1 MSRRKINQKIK
12 QLKRLILR
20 MVEECIEPALWQ
32 ELIEPRVTDG
42 KGNYHIYDDDLPC
55 VRDLKAF
62 MNILSAI
69 ERMTESYSLYAIS
82 FFKTMELPLDY
93 LDYRRNYKLYM
104 STNSIVGYY
113 FSIAKEYTYNTIFP
127 YVSEKL
133 QELFE
138 LCTNDNFQ
146 LAAEFFIEQIISLE
160 QYPEKYEKSKRM
172 LEKGLDD
179 KAEQREG
186 IFTTL
191 VRKNDYYLRKFYK
204 DKYEVHFAV
213 TKKDENQTQ
222 EVLWDYYS
230 ENTKD
235 NETIRHIKKLAN
247 GVVGIKKVLDDY
259 DSYKRAGTL
268 SSVSWFAT
276 FIADLRKAYNYLQE
290 FEYQAIIAEQAK
302 PLADYIKELL
312 KDLNKALEKLA
323 VLMDQY
329 EGEGCFRET
338 VLLRYVEL
346 LLKRYDQMTIELKI
360 PIDYGIQ
367 RRVYYKSRVKARE
380 QYLQDIRHQIESLT
394 EFLKHKDFALAEIPV
409 LVRNNMKKFILKY
422 EDDIC
427 MDRANLAK
435 YKNYL
440 DDAAKNSMALG
451 MFLIN
456 RIEYAGNYCGLTV
469 HHELMSSF
477 RKRKLYLEKQE
488 IFLTKRLND
497 LKDYSEKNPYD
508 YFNVDDIKSMGYL
521 KVISDVLKE
530 HIKQVTAEKDSLMY
544 ATVGKEPS
552 RHDLE
557 SLKIKLGIAIEP
569 VTPDVKTTAISKTI
583 DTKLIDPKIIEV
595 KTKPK
600 NVRER
605 LLNQIMTKTKEHGVL
620 VIALE
625 QFEKSK
631 DVSSLLALLRKEECL
646 GMKSLLLLDE
656 IEDIIKTYNKNPP
669 AIIISI
675 TDDIKSS
682 SKTPSMLSQRL

>member
-12 QLKRLILR
+12 QLKGLILR
-20 MVEECIEPALWQ
+20 VVEECIEPALWQ
-32 ELIEPRVTDG
+32 ELTEPTVTDG

-62 MNILSAI
+62 MNILTAI
-69 ERMTESYSLYAIS
+69 ERATESYSLYAVSI
-82 FFKTMELPLDY
+82 FKKMELPLDY

-104 STNSIVGYY
+104 STSSIVSYY

-127 YVSEKL
+127 YVSQKF

-138 LCTNDNFQ
+138 LCTNDNLQ
-146 LAAEFFIEQIISLE
+146 LAAEFFIEQIIALE
-160 QYPEKYEKSKRM
+160 QYPEKYEKNKRM
-172 LEKGLDD
+172 REKGVDD
-179 KAEQREG
+179 KVEQREG

-191 VRKNDYYLRKFYK
+191 VRNNDYYLRKFYK

-213 TKKDENQTQ
+213 AKKDEKQAQ
-222 EVLWDYYS
+222 EALWDYYLENSKDS
-230 ENTKD
+230 ET
-235 NETIRHIKKLAN
+235 TRHIKKLAN

-259 DSYKRAGTL
+259 DAYKRAGTL
-268 SSVSWFAT
+268 SGVSWFAT

-329 EGEGCFRET
+329 EGEGCLRET
-338 VLLRYVEL
+338 ILLRYVDM

-360 PIDYGIQ
+360 PIDYSIQ

-394 EFLKHKDFALAEIPV
+394 EFVKHKDFALAEIPA
-409 LVRNNMKKFILKY
+409 LVRSDMKKFILKY

-427 MDRANLAK
+427 MDRTNLVK
-435 YKNYL
+435 YKKYL

-451 MFLIN
+451 MSLIN
-456 RIEYAGNYCGLTV
+456 NIEHVGNYCGLTV
-469 HHELMSSF
+469 HYELMSSF

-488 IFLTKRLND
+488 VFLAKRLSD

-552 RHDLE
+552 RCDLE
-557 SLKIKLGIAIEP
+557 SLKVKLDVANDP
-569 VTPDVKTTAISKTI
+569 QTTDVKTVVIPKTI
-583 DTKLIDPKIIEV
+583 DTKLIDPKVTET

-600 NVRER
+600 ER
-605 LLNQIMTKTKEHGVL
+605 LLNQIMVKTKEHGVL
-620 VIALE
+620 VTTLE

-631 DVSSLLALLRKEECL
+631 DVSSLLAFLRKEECL

-682 SKTPSMLSQRL
+682 SKTPSMLNQRL